1 MFAGLIDDGT
11 DAANEQARATLRQG
25 ITKVQKGVAAVATV
39 RAMEDSLRG
48 NQPAENAAFKLARPP
63 TREFEKLA
71 RARGRSTGFREGP
84 GAEHFVGRAFDEHV
98 ATAQAPPPAP
108 SSGASRGRSERAQA
122 LADRVSARNAA
133 RDT

>member
-1 MFAGLIDDGT
+1 MVVVGGRGAWGLFVLSLKT
-11 DAANEQARATLRQG
+11 VMPAA
-25 ITKVQKGVAAVATV
+25 
-39 RAMEDSLRG
+39 MRG

-98 ATAQAPPPAP
+98 ATAQAPPPAAAAQE
-108 SSGASRGRSERAQA
+108 ASLSR
-122 LADRVSARNAA
+122 
-133 RDT
+133 